1 MIMYK
6 INTGRQA
13 VLVHIYIA
21 KCTSKLLPFVV
32 KSETSNN
39 KNSSINPNLT

>member
-13 VLVHIYIA
+13 VLVHIYII
-21 KCTSKLLPFVV
+21 KCTSKLLPVVV
-32 KSETSNN
+32 KSETLNN
-39 KNSSINPNLT
+39 QNSSINPNMT